1 MSGSQYLSNK
11 KTSLFS
17 VEDDVD
23 DEEFLRHPPSGSSGY
38 MMNNSSLNTQSNLE
52 DLHQQRLDKQREI
65 QNRMVQSSQRSLSLL
80 RNSEEIGVSTAEVN
94 NNLSHSYLKVGIS
107 IYF

>member
-1 MSGSQYLSNK
+1 MSGSHYLSNN

-23 DEEFLRHPPSGSSGY
+23 DEEFLRHPPSGNSGY
-38 MMNNSSLNTQSNLE
+38 MINNSSTDNSHSNLQ
-52 DLHQQRLDKQREI
+52 DLHQQRLEKQREI

-94 NNLSHSYLKVGIS
+94 TKKIF
-107 IYF
+107 I